1 MGGQRSSDG
10 IIRTVL
16 GDVNSAAAGI
26 TLPHEHV
33 FLNMQNYFTEP
44 ADPSSQERADEPIT
58 LQNLHWVHYNHL
70 SNRDNLALD
79 DEELAAAEIARFR
92 DLGGGTLAD
101 VTPINLGRNPEGL
114 ARVSERTG
122 VSIVMGAGYYID
134 QSYAPELAMD
144 LKSEDQVAEQF
155 VREIREGVGNTR
167 VRAGLIGEIGCSWP
181 LTDNER
187 KVLRG
192 AAIAQQETGAAI
204 TIHPGHVVE
213 APFEIMAVL
222 TNAGANPERVIMG
235 HMELTMPIGARVERA
250 KLAEIGCYLEF
261 DQMGI
266 SELQMYTYRS
276 WLPGIPYIDIASDG
290 DVLSEIQEL
299 IAEGYRDSVLISMDV
314 CLKTCL
320 AAYGG
325 PGYGHIQ
332 EVVTRMMGDKGFSE
346 EEIATITALNP
357 ARAITLSGT

>member
-1 MGGQRSSDG
+1 
-10 IIRTVL
+10 
-16 GDVNSAAAGI
+16 
-26 TLPHEHV
+26 
-33 FLNMQNYFTEP
+33 
-44 ADPSSQERADEPIT
+44 
-58 LQNLHWVHYNHL
+58 
-70 SNRDNLALD
+70 
-79 DEELAAAEIARFR
+79 
-92 DLGGGTLAD
+92 
-101 VTPINLGRNPEGL
+101 LGRNSEGL
-114 ARVSERTG
+114 ARVSEQTG
-122 VSIVMGAGYYID
+122 VNIVMGAGYYID
-134 QSYAPELAMD
+134 QSYSPELAMD
-144 LKSEDQVAEQF
+144 IKSDDQVAEQF

-192 AAIAQQETGAAI
+192 AALAQQETGAAI

-222 TNAGANPERVIMG
+222 TSAGADPERVIMG
-235 HMELTMPIGARVERA
+235 HIELTMPVEARVERA
-250 KLAEIGCYLEF
+250 KLAETGCYLEF

-290 DVLSEIQEL
+290 AVLSEIQEL
-299 IAEGYRDSVLISMDV
+299 IADGYRESVLISMDV

-332 EVVTRMMGDKGFSE
+332 EVVTRMMEDKGFSE
-346 EEIATITALNP
+346 EEIATITAVNP
-357 ARAITLSGT
+357 ARAIALSGS